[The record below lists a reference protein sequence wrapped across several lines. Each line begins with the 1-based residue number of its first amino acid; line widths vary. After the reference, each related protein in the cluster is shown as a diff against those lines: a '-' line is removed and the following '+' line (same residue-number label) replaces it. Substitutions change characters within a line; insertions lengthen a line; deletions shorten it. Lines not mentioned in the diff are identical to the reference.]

1 MFIVKQSIVKKG
13 IGSDKRK
20 TLITLLLLPAI
31 MLLPLTAKQ
40 QQLPPKEV
48 THFTQFWTSI
58 NANASVSD
66 KWSILADFHMRRNSF
81 LKEPGFFLIRT
92 GAAFKPRPNIAIAA
106 GYAHLWSATEKI
118 GLNYYYL
125 NENRAYEQAILTHPI
140 GKINMLHR
148 FRNEQRWIEYTVN
161 DTPSGEFRFTNR
173 VRYLLNLRIPF
184 SDNPKYPQLLLADE
198 IMLHFG
204 KAVTQSNFE
213 QNRIFVG
220 INQPLSK
227 SISFDLGYMYI
238 YQLRINGYQYNV
250 SNVIRLFFY
259 YNPDWRKQ
267 KQDHT
272 KAYDQADD

>member
-1 MFIVKQSIVKKG
+1 MKKG
-13 IGSDKRK
+13 TGSDSRK
-20 TLITLLLLPAI
+20 TLNTIWLIAALALLPT
-31 MLLPLTAKQ
+31 TAYV

-58 NANASVSD
+58 NANARVSD

-81 LKEPGFFLIRT
+81 LKEPGFYLIRT
-92 GAAFKPRPNIAIAA
+92 GAAFRLRPNIAVAA
-106 GYAHLWSATEKI
+106 GYAHLWSAGEKI
-118 GLNYYYL
+118 GRNYYYL
-125 NENRAYEQAILTHPI
+125 NENRAYEQAILTHPA
-140 GKINMLHR
+140 GKITMLHR

-161 DTPSGEFRFTNR
+161 GTPSGGFRFTNR
-173 VRYLLNLRIPF
+173 VRYLLSLRIPL

-227 SISFDLGYMYI
+227 SVSFDLGYMYI

-267 KQDHT
+267 KHDHT
-272 KAYDQADD
+272 KANDHADD